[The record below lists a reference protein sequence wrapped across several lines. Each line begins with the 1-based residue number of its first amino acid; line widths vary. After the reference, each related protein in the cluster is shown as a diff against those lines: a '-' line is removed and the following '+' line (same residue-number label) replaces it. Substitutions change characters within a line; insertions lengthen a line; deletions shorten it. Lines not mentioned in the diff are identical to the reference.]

1 MNYVFPAQSARSTRV
16 LEQPRVGVTTPCRT
30 GSRADRLAL
39 VTATNS
45 GFPVP
50 ERDDAAQPG
59 SAGSSSPQASTATP
73 ETTGSAK
80 PSVTVDKPAL
90 GAPIDRIPVHKV
102 SPVIEGGAYPAKA
115 VIGETFPIRATVF
128 REGHD
133 AVSASVVLTDPNGKK
148 RLEPMRPTTPLGFDW
163 WTTSVALDTE
173 GLWTFR
179 VEGWSDPW
187 ETWVHNAEIK
197 IPAGIDVALV
207 CTEGKALFTRSA
219 ENAEAAEDAQSAA
232 LLRSAAE
239 SLDAGQQVEDR
250 LEVVLADDVRA
261 AMSRYGP
268 RELVSP
274 TPDYPIFVDRRA
286 ALFSS
291 WYEFFPR
298 SQGARWDEEDQR
310 WISGTFDSS
319 HERLEAAAAMGFD
332 VVYLPPIHPIGR
344 TYRKG
349 PNNTLAPG
357 PTDPGS
363 PWAIGAEE
371 GGHDA
376 IHPDLGDF
384 DAFDRFVAKAKSLGL
399 EVAMDF
405 ALQASPDHPWV
416 SEHPEWFSKRADGTI
431 AYAENPPK
439 KYQDIYPINFD
450 NDRDGIY
457 LECLRILRLWMSHG
471 VRIFR
476 VDNPHTKPVNFW
488 GWLLREVRRTDP
500 DVLFLS
506 EAFTKPAMMQALG
519 KVGYH
524 QGYTYFTWRNEK
536 WEIVEY
542 MEELTSETDSFFR
555 PNFWPN
561 TPDILPHFLQ
571 WGGKPAFTIRAV
583 LGSTLSPL
591 WGIYSGF
598 ELFENA
604 ALAQGREEY
613 LDSEKFQYRP
623 RDWKAAEESGETLNL
638 LLGRL
643 NQIRKEHPALQQLR
657 NLHFHHAPHAN
668 ALVYSKKSGDDV
680 VIVVVSLDPHN
691 IVETEVYL
699 DMQALGLT
707 ARDVYLVHDEITGQT
722 WRWGQHA
729 FVRLTRDD
737 PAHILTLI
745 RYGSRSAAPGP
756 ATTQG

>member
-1 MNYVFPAQSARSTRV
+1 M
-16 LEQPRVGVTTPCRT
+16 TPCRAAS
-30 GSRADRLAL
+30 GADRLAL

-59 SAGSSSPQASTATP
+59 SAEPSSPQASTATP
-73 ETTGSAK
+73 ATTAAAT
-80 PSVTVDKPAL
+80 PRVTVSTPAL

-115 VIGETFPIRATVF
+115 VVGESIPIRATVF

-133 AVSASVVLTDPNGKK
+133 AVNASVVLTDPNGKE
-148 RLEPMRPTTPLGFDW
+148 RLEPMHPTTPLGFDW
-163 WTTSVALDTE
+163 WTASVVLETE
-173 GLWTFR
+173 GAWTFR

-197 IPAGIDVALV
+197 IPAGIDVSLV
-207 CTEGKALFTRSA
+207 CTEGIALFEASA
-219 ENAEAAEDAQSAA
+219 AAAEAAGDGQSAA
-232 LLRSAAE
+232 LLRSAAK
-239 SLDAGQQVEDR
+239 SLDSGEQVEDR
-250 LEVVLADDVRA
+250 LEVVLAEDVRA
-261 AMSRYGP
+261 AMHRYGP

-286 ALFSS
+286 ALFGS

-298 SQGARWDEEDQR
+298 SQGASWDEENQK
-310 WISGTFDSS
+310 WTSGTFDTS

-344 TYRKG
+344 SFRKG
-349 PNNTLAPG
+349 PNNTLNPG

-363 PWAIGAEE
+363 PWAIGAAE

-384 DAFDRFVAKAKSLGL
+384 DSFDRFVAKAKSLGL
-399 EVAMDF
+399 EIAMDF

-416 SEHPEWFSKRADGTI
+416 TEHPEWFSRRADGSI

-457 LECLRILRLWMSHG
+457 LESLRILKLWMSHG

-488 GWLLREVRRTDP
+488 AWLLAELRKTDP
-500 DVLFLS
+500 DVLLLA
-506 EAFTKPAMMQALG
+506 EAFTKPAMMSALG
-519 KVGYH
+519 KVGY
-524 QGYTYFTWRNEK
+524 QQSYTYFTWRNEK
-536 WEIVEY
+536 WEIEEY
-542 MEELTSETDSFFR
+542 MKELTTETDSFFR
-555 PNFWPN
+555 PSFWPN

-604 ALAQGREEY
+604 ALGQGREEY

-623 RDWKAAEESGETLNL
+623 RDWQAAEESGETLSM
-638 LLGRL
+638 LLGKL

-657 NLHFHHAPHAN
+657 DLHFHHAPHPD

-680 VIVVVSLDPHN
+680 VIVVASVDPHN

-699 DMQALGLT
+699 DMEALGLT
-707 ARDVYLVHDEITGQT
+707 ARDVYLVHDELTGQT

-729 FVRLTRDD
+729 FVRLTHDD

-745 RYGSRSAAPGP
+745 RYGSRSTASGP

>member
-1 MNYVFPAQSARSTRV
+1 
-16 LEQPRVGVTTPCRT
+16 
-30 GSRADRLAL
+30 LAL

-50 ERDDAAQPG
+50 ERDDSAQPG
-59 SAGSSSPQASTATP
+59 SAESSSTQASAEKPATTEAP
-73 ETTGSAK
+73 ESR
-80 PSVTVDKPAL
+80 VTINKPAL
-90 GAPIDRIPVHKV
+90 GTPIDRIPVHKV

-115 VIGETFPIRATVF
+115 VVGESIPIRATVF

-133 AVSASVVLTDPNGKK
+133 AVNASVVLTDPNGIE
-148 RLEPMRPTTPLGFDW
+148 RLEPMHPTTPLGFDW
-163 WTTSVALDTE
+163 WAASVVLETE

-179 VEGWSDPW
+179 IEGWSDPW
-187 ETWVHNAEIK
+187 ATWVHNAEIK

-207 CTEGKALFTRSA
+207 CTEGMGLFERSA
-219 ENAEAAEDAQSAA
+219 AAAEAAGDARNAS
-232 LLRSAAE
+232 LLRAAAN
-239 SLDAGQQVEDR
+239 SLNSGQQVEDR
-250 LEVVLADDVRA
+250 LEVVLADEVRS
-261 AMSRYGP
+261 AMDRYGP

-274 TPDYPIFVDRRA
+274 TLDYPIFVDRQK

-298 SQGARWDEEDQR
+298 SQGARWDEENQE
-310 WISGTFDSS
+310 WISGTFDTS

-344 TYRKG
+344 TARKG
-349 PNNTLAPG
+349 PNNTLSAG
-357 PTDPGS
+357 PNDPGS
-363 PWAIGAEE
+363 PWAIGAKE
-371 GGHDA
+371 GGHDT

-384 DAFDRFVAKAKSLGL
+384 DAFDRFVAKARSLGL

-405 ALQASPDHPWV
+405 ALQSSPDHPWV
-416 SEHPEWFSKRADGTI
+416 TEHPEWFSKRADGSI

-439 KYQDIYPINFD
+439 KYQDMYPINFD

-457 LECLRILRLWMSHG
+457 LESLRILKLWMSHG

-488 GWLLREVRRTDP
+488 AWLIGEVRKTDP

-506 EAFTKPAMMQALG
+506 EAFTKPAMMHALG
-519 KVGYH
+519 KAGF
-524 QGYTYFTWRNEK
+524 QQSYTYFTWRNEK
-536 WEIVEY
+536 WEIEEY
-542 MEELTSETDSFFR
+542 MKELTTETDSFFR
-555 PNFWPN
+555 PSFWPN
-561 TPDILPHFLQ
+561 TPDILPLFLQ
-571 WGGKPAFTIRAV
+571 WGGRPAFTIRAV
-583 LGSTLSPL
+583 LGATLSPL

-604 ALAQGREEY
+604 ALSQGREEY
-613 LDSEKFQYRP
+613 LNSEKFQYRP
-623 RDWKAAEESGETLNL
+623 RDWKAAEETGETLSL
-638 LLGRL
+638 LLGKL
-643 NQIRKEHPALQQLR
+643 NQIRKKHPALQQLR
-657 NLHFHHAPHAN
+657 SLHFHHAPHAS
-668 ALVYSKKSGDDV
+668 ALVYSKKRGDDV
-680 VIVVVSLDPHN
+680 VIVVVSLDPQN

-699 DMQALGLT
+699 DMEALGLA
-707 ARDVYLVHDEITGQT
+707 ARDVYLVHDELTGQT

-729 FVRLTRDD
+729 FVRLTHDD

-745 RYGSRSAAPGP
+745 RYGSRSTAPGP

>member
-1 MNYVFPAQSARSTRV
+1 MDAADAANVNAA
-16 LEQPRVGVTTPCRT
+16 PCRS
-30 GSRADRLAL
+30 GSGADRLAL

-50 ERDDAAQPG
+50 ERDDAAQ
-59 SAGSSSPQASTATP
+59 SAPAESLSSQASIEKP
-73 ETTGSAK
+73 TTTEA
-80 PSVTVDKPAL
+80 PQTRVTISRPAL
-90 GAPIDRIPVHKV
+90 GTPIDRIPVHKV

-115 VIGETFPIRATVF
+115 VVGESVPIRATVF

-133 AVSASVVLTDPNGKK
+133 AVNASVVLTDPDGNE

-163 WTTSVALDTE
+163 WATSVVLETG

-187 ETWVHNAEIK
+187 ATWVHNAEIK

-207 CTEGKALFTRSA
+207 CTEGSALF
-219 ENAEAAEDAQSAA
+219 E
-232 LLRSAAE
+232 RSAAAANAAGDARNANLLRAAAN
-239 SLDAGQQVEDR
+239 SLNSGQQVEDR
-250 LEVVLADDVRA
+250 LEVVLADEVRS
-261 AMSRYGP
+261 AMDRYGP

-274 TPDYPIFVDRRA
+274 TPDYPIFVDRQK

-298 SQGARWDEEDQR
+298 SQGAHWDEQNQK
-310 WISGTFDSS
+310 WTSGTFDTS

-344 TYRKG
+344 TFRKG
-349 PNNTLAPG
+349 PNNTLSPG
-357 PTDPGS
+357 ASDPGS

-416 SEHPEWFSKRADGTI
+416 TEHPEWFSRRADGSI

-457 LECLRILRLWMSHG
+457 LECLRIIKLWMSHG

-488 GWLLREVRRTDP
+488 AWMLAEVRKTDP

-506 EAFTKPAMMQALG
+506 EAFTKPAMMHALG
-519 KVGYH
+519 KAGF
-524 QGYTYFTWRNEK
+524 QQSYTYFTWRNEK
-536 WEIVEY
+536 WEIEEY
-542 MEELTSETDSFFR
+542 MKELATETDSFFR
-555 PNFWPN
+555 PSFWPN
-561 TPDILPHFLQ
+561 TPDILPLFLQ
-571 WGGKPAFTIRAV
+571 WGGRPAFTIRAV
-583 LGSTLSPL
+583 LGATLSPL

-604 ALAQGREEY
+604 GLSQGREEY

-623 RDWKAAEESGETLNL
+623 RDWKAAEESGETLSL

-657 NLHFHHAPHAN
+657 SLHFHHAPHAS

-680 VIVVVSLDPHN
+680 VIVVVSLDPQN
-691 IVETEVYL
+691 IVETEIYL
-699 DMQALGLT
+699 DMDALGLT
-707 ARDVYLVHDEITGQT
+707 ARDVYLVHDELTGQT

-729 FVRLTRDD
+729 FVRLTHDD

-745 RYGSRSAAPGP
+745 RYGSRSMAPGP
-756 ATTQG
+756 TTTQG

>member
-1 MNYVFPAQSARSTRV
+1 
-16 LEQPRVGVTTPCRT
+16 
-30 GSRADRLAL
+30 LAL

-59 SAGSSSPQASTATP
+59 SAESSSTQASTEKPATTQAARP
-73 ETTGSAK
+73 KIAMSR
-80 PSVTVDKPAL
+80 PAL
-90 GAPIDRIPVHKV
+90 GTPIDRIPVHKV

-115 VIGETFPIRATVF
+115 VVGESVPIRATVF

-133 AVSASVVLTDPNGKK
+133 AVNASVVLTDPNGNE
-148 RLEPMRPTTPLGFDW
+148 RLEPMHPTTPLGFDW
-163 WTTSVALDTE
+163 WTASVVLETE
-173 GLWTFR
+173 GSWTFR

-187 ETWVHNAEIK
+187 ATWVHNAEIK

-207 CTEGKALFTRSA
+207 CTEGSALFERSA
-219 ENAEAAEDAQSAA
+219 ADAEAAGDARNAA
-232 LLRSAAE
+232 LLRAAAK
-239 SLDAGQQVEDR
+239 SLNSGQQVEDR
-250 LEVVLADDVRA
+250 LEVVLADEVRS
-261 AMSRYGP
+261 AMGRYGP

-274 TPDYPIFVDRRA
+274 TPDYPIFVDRQK

-298 SQGARWDEEDQR
+298 SQGAQWDEKNQK
-310 WISGTFDSS
+310 WISGTFDTS
-319 HERLEAAAAMGFD
+319 HDRLEAAAAMGFD

-344 TYRKG
+344 TFRKG
-349 PNNTLAPG
+349 PNNTLSPG
-357 PTDPGS
+357 PSDPGS

-384 DAFDRFVAKAKSLGL
+384 DAFDRFVAKAQSLGL
-399 EVAMDF
+399 EVALDF
-405 ALQASPDHPWV
+405 ALQVAPDHPWV
-416 SEHPEWFSKRADGTI
+416 TEHPEWFSKRADGSI

-457 LECLRILRLWMSHG
+457 LECLRIIKLWMSHG

-488 GWLLREVRRTDP
+488 AWLLSEVRKTDP
-500 DVLFLS
+500 GVLFLS
-506 EAFTKPAMMQALG
+506 EAFTKPAMMHALG
-519 KVGYH
+519 KAGFH
-524 QGYTYFTWRNEK
+524 QSYTYFTWRNEK
-536 WEIVEY
+536 WEIEEY
-542 MEELTSETDSFFR
+542 MKELTTETDSFFR

-561 TPDILPHFLQ
+561 TPDILPLFLQ

-583 LGSTLSPL
+583 LGATLSPL

-604 ALAQGREEY
+604 ALGQGREEY

-623 RDWKAAEESGETLNL
+623 RDWKAAEESGTTLSL
-638 LLGRL
+638 LLGKL

-657 NLHFHHAPHAN
+657 SLHFHHAPHAS

-680 VIVVVSLDPHN
+680 VIVVASLDPQN
-691 IVETEVYL
+691 VVETEVYL
-699 DMQALGLT
+699 DMEALGLT
-707 ARDVYLVHDEITGQT
+707 ARDVYLVHDELTGQA

-729 FVRLTRDD
+729 FVRLTHDD
-737 PAHILTLI
+737 PAHVLTLI
-745 RYGSRSAAPGP
+745 RYGSRSTASGP